1 MLRAISSLPTSG
13 RNDAKGCF
21 AKNNDERNLKLTA
34 PNFPSS
40 PKGDKRGAFGI
51 IGGLLLSHHLLAA
64 NDDESA
70 GILAH
75 WLAHDVVCFLV
86 ILVGMDVIYS
96 SSGGL

>member
-13 RNDAKGCF
+13 RNDANGCF
-21 AKNNDERNLKLTA
+21 AKNNDERNRKRTA

-70 GILAH
+70 GILTYC
-75 WLAHDVVCFLV
+75 LTHDIIGFL
-86 ILVGMDVIYS
+86 ILLGGMDVIYS